1 MGSLI
6 FILLIQ
12 QCPFVFDS
20 YQYLQPQIPV
30 QQPQTTSWDSTLQA
44 PLLPQL
50 AAFSWM
56 FSILSDQVHQPME
69 WIQMDWHQEQ
79 KRALKSMCIVLS
91 SSFYVC
97 ICQTLCVMCVY
108 AELFVLGWYV
118 CLYFFLGIKLIS
130 NKKL

>member
-20 YQYLQPQIPV
+20 YQYLQPQTPV

-56 FSILSDQVHQPME
+56 FSILLDQVHQPME
-69 WIQMDWHQEQ
+69 WIQMD
-79 KRALKSMCIVLS
+79 
-91 SSFYVC
+91 
-97 ICQTLCVMCVY
+97 
-108 AELFVLGWYV
+108 
-118 CLYFFLGIKLIS
+118 
-130 NKKL
+130 